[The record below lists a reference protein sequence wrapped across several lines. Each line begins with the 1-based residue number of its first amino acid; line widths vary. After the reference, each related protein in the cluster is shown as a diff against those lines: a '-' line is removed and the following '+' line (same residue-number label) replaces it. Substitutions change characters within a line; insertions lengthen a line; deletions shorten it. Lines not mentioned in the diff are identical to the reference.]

1 MEIFPN
7 FNNFKNIYD
16 SNVAQAVWTTISGDL
31 ETPVSATIKLST
43 ENKFISLLESVEG
56 GETRARYS
64 FISLSPDIIWRCNGK
79 KSEINQNPKKNP
91 NLFSSIKGHPIETL
105 RNLIQD
111 SKFEMP
117 SDIPPMSSSMVGY
130 LGYDTIRLIEDI
142 PDSNP
147 DTIGIPEGIF
157 FRPTVT
163 IVFDS
168 AVDKIFIVNTVRPNK
183 VNAQDTYKKCTETL
197 DGILKT
203 LNTPIN
209 LNHRD
214 NDIKQ
219 KDSITP
225 ISNVGKD
232 GYYEMVKKAKEYIL
246 EGDAFQIVVSQRLKL
261 PFTNPPFS
269 LYRSLRQVNP
279 SPFLF
284 YLSFPDFSIIGS
296 SPEILVRVRNGK
308 ITIRPIAG
316 TRPRGKD
323 KKEDKKFAD
332 ELIND
337 KKEIAEHLMLLDLG
351 RHDVGKFAKVGS
363 VNVTEKMIIEYY
375 SHVMHIVSNV
385 EGLLDERSDPLDALT
400 AGFPAG
406 TVSGAP
412 KVRAMEI
419 IDELENEKRS
429 FYAGAIG
436 YIAANGDIDTCI
448 ALRTA
453 LVKDNELIVQAGGGI
468 VADSDP
474 EMEFQESNN
483 KAGAIIEAAKQ
494 SVNYLF

>member
-1 MEIFPN
+1 MELFPEYSV
-7 FNNFKNIYD
+7 FKEKYL
-16 SNVAQAVWTTISGDL
+16 SNTPQVVWTTISGDL
-31 ETPVSATIKLST
+31 ETPVSSTIKLS
-43 ENKFISLLESVEG
+43 ENNEYVSLLESVEG

-64 FISLSPDIIWRCNGK
+64 FVSMSPDLIWRYNNK
-79 KSEINQNPKKNP
+79 LSEINHNPIDNDGEYKS
-91 NLFSSIKGHPIETL
+91 LDGHPLDTL
-105 RNLIQD
+105 RSIIKE
-111 SKFEMP
+111 SRFELP
-117 SDIPPMSSSMVGY
+117 KEIPPMSSGLVGY

-147 DTIGIPEGIF
+147 DTIGIPHGIF
-157 FRPTVT
+157 FRPTIT

-168 AVDKIFIVNTVRPNK
+168 AVDKIFIVRTVRPDQNDPDIAYKNASESLNK
-183 VNAQDTYKKCTETL
+183 ILETL
-197 DGILKT
+197 NKP
-203 LNTPIN
+203 LNKSN
-209 LNHRD
+209 VKN
-214 NDIKQ
+214 
-219 KDSITP
+219 KDEIDDLPEP
-225 ISNVGKD
+225 ISNVGRE
-232 GYYEMVKKAKEYIL
+232 GYYSMVERAKKYIL
-246 EGDAFQIVVSQRLKL
+246 EGDAFQIVVSQRLKV
-261 PFTNPPFS
+261 PFTLPPFS

-284 YLSFPDFSIIGS
+284 FLKFPNFSIIGS
-296 SPEILVRVRNGK
+296 SPEILVRVRDQK

-316 TRPRGKD
+316 TRPRGKN
-323 KKEDKKFAD
+323 KQEDEKNAK

-337 KKEIAEHLMLLDLG
+337 KKETAEHLMLLDLG
-351 RHDVGKFAKVGS
+351 RHDVGRFAEIGS
-363 VNVTEKMIIEYY
+363 VKVTEKMIIEYY

-385 EGLLDERSDPLDALT
+385 EGKLKSGSDPLDALT

-436 YIAANGDIDTCI
+436 YISANGDIDTCI
-448 ALRTA
+448 TLRTA

-483 KAGAIIEAAKQ
+483 KAGAIIEAARQ
-494 SVNYLF
+494 SINYLY

>member
-1 MEIFPN
+1 MELYPEYN
-7 FNNFKNIYD
+7 TFKEKYLTNT
-16 SNVAQAVWTTISGDL
+16 AQVVWTTISGDL
-31 ETPVSATIKLST
+31 ETPVSATIKLS
-43 ENKFISLLESVEG
+43 ENNEYVSLLESVEG

-64 FISLSPDIIWRCNGK
+64 FVSMSPDLIWRYNGK
-79 KSEINQNPKKNP
+79 NSEINHNPIDNAEKYKPLN
-91 NLFSSIKGHPIETL
+91 GHPLETL
-105 RNLIQD
+105 RTIIKD
-111 SKFEMP
+111 SRFELP
-117 SDIPPMSSSMVGY
+117 KEIPPMSSGLVGY

-142 PDSNP
+142 PDSNQ
-147 DTIGIPEGIF
+147 DTIGIPDGIF
-157 FRPTVT
+157 FRPTIT

-168 AVDKIFIVNTVRPNK
+168 ASDKIFIVSTIRPNGD
-183 VNAQDTYKKCTETL
+183 NPDSAYKDASESLKK
-197 DGILKT
+197 ILVT
-203 LNTPIN
+203 LNKP
-209 LNHRD
+209 LN
-214 NDIKQ
+214 KQ
-219 KDSITP
+219 TISKKQDVKDLP
-225 ISNVGKD
+225 EPESNVGRE
-232 GYYEMVKKAKEYIL
+232 GYYSMVEKAKEYIL
-246 EGDAFQIVVSQRLKL
+246 EGDAFQIVVSQRLRV
-261 PFTNPPFS
+261 PFTLPPFS

-284 YLSFPDFSIIGS
+284 FLKFPNFSIIGS
-296 SPEILVRVRNGK
+296 SPEILVRIREGK

-316 TRPRGKD
+316 TRPRGKN
-323 KKEDKKFAD
+323 KQEDETNAR

-351 RHDVGKFAKVGS
+351 RHDVGRFAEIGS
-363 VNVTEKMIIEYY
+363 VKVTEKMIIEYY

-385 EGLLDERSDPLDALT
+385 EGKLRAGSDPLDALT

-436 YIAANGDIDTCI
+436 YISANGDIDTCI
-448 ALRTA
+448 TLRTA

-483 KAGAIIEAAKQ
+483 KAGAIIEAARK
-494 SVNYLF
+494 SINYLY